1 MRKTKRMIKTLC
13 FSLALGIGISTQ
25 AQTGAALNFDGVNDK
40 VVIGTSAASSL
51 AGNNK
56 VTVEAW
62 VRPTTTTGLGC
73 VVGNYNSPGNNM
85 QFIIRRDNSSWV
97 FWVGP
102 GNVISYTNTPLTA
115 GTATANV
122 WQHVAGVYNGTVMTL
137 YINGVVSATAATSN
151 TFATSTNSLMI
162 GGESSSEFF
171 TGDIDEVRVWN
182 IARSQAD
189 IQNSMNCEINGAA
202 ANLLANYHFNQGIAA
217 GANAAVTTATDDSG
231 NNNTGTLTAMTLTG
245 ATSNWVAPGGVTS
258 GVSCNG
264 AALNFDGVNDQ
275 INYGSSLTTSLNPLN
290 VITVEAWVKPTSFTT
305 SPTGNGLIVGNY
317 NSPLNNQQF
326 FLRRDGNKYDFA
338 IKNGPSTI
346 YLNSPV
352 GTSTLNTWQHVAGVW
367 TGTLMTVYINGVPVA
382 TATTAVGSFSLV
394 GCTNSVVTGWENAG
408 GGEGFTGN
416 IDEIRI
422 WGVARTQCEINT
434 FMNCE
439 IPTSATGLL
448 ANYHFNQ
455 GIASCNNVSVTTLND
470 ASGNGFNGTL
480 NSFALNGSTSNWI
493 TPGGVVS
500 GYTTSLAP
508 PSITVTANPSLAV
521 CNGAS
526 LSLTGSGTNTY
537 SWTSGISN
545 GVAFT
550 PTLSN
555 SYTVTGTNTIT
566 TCSNNAIANVTVNT
580 LPTVSVNSGAVCA
593 GQSFTMSPSGAS
605 TYTFSSGSAVV
616 TPTANASY
624 SVIGT
629 SSAGCV
635 SSNTA
640 VSSVTVNALPTVAA
654 ASSAS
659 LICAGQTATLT
670 ASGASTYTWN
680 TSATTSI
687 IAISPTVTTSYTV
700 TGSGANGCSNSVVIS
715 QSVSACT
722 GIQNNNSNI
731 SAISV
736 YPNPSTGVFTIDLVE
751 STNITIVDVLGKVIY
766 TQQLQD
772 GKHNINL
779 STFNNGLYILKAESN
794 GVVKTV
800 RIVKQ

>member
-1 MRKTKRMIKTLC
+1 MKKTKQMIKTLC
-13 FSLALGIGISTQ
+13 LTLALGFGMNAQ

-40 VVIGTSAASSL
+40 VVIAPSAASSL

-85 QFIIRRDNSSWV
+85 QFMIRRENNSWA

-102 GNVISYTNTPLTA
+102 GNVTSYSTTPSTA
-115 GTATANV
+115 GTATVNV
-122 WQHVAGVYNGTVMTL
+122 WQHVAAVYNGTVMTL

-151 TFATSTNSLMI
+151 TFATTTNSVTI

-171 TGDIDEVRVWN
+171 TGDIDEVRIWN

-189 IQNSMNCEINGAA
+189 IQNSMNCEINGPA

-217 GANAAVTTATDDSG
+217 GANAAVTAATDDSG
-231 NNNTGTLTAMTLTG
+231 NNYTGTLTAMTLTG
-245 ATSNWVAPGGVTS
+245 TTSNWVAPGGVTS

-275 INYGSSLTTSLNPLN
+275 INYGSSLTASLNPLN

-367 TGTLMTVYINGVPVA
+367 TGTLMILYINGVSVA
-382 TATTAVGSFSLV
+382 TATTAANSFSV
-394 GCTNSVVTGWENAG
+394 TGCTNSVVTGWENAG

-448 ANYHFNQ
+448 ANYHFNK
-455 GIASCNNVSVTTLND
+455 GIASCNNVSVAALND

-550 PTLSN
+550 PTVSN

-580 LPTVSVNSGAVCA
+580 LPI
-593 GQSFTMSPSGAS
+593 
-605 TYTFSSGSAVV
+605 V
-616 TPTANASY
+616 T
-624 SVIGT
+624 
-629 SSAGCV
+629 
-635 SSNTA
+635 
-640 VSSVTVNALPTVAA
+640 A
-654 ASSAS
+654 ASSSS
-659 LICAGQTATLT
+659 LICNGQTSTLT
-670 ASGASTYTWN
+670 ASGATTYTWN
-680 TSATTSI
+680 TTATTAI
-687 IAISPTVTTSYTV
+687 IAVSPSVNTTYTV
-700 TGSGANGCSNSVVIS
+700 NGTDANGCNNVATIT

-722 GIQNNNSNI
+722 NLKSNNNSVSGI
-731 SAISV
+731 IV
-736 YPNPSTGVFTIDLVE
+736 YPNPSTGMLTIDIE
-751 STNITIVDVLGKVIY
+751 SPSIINVVDVLGKVIY

-779 STFNNGLYILKAESN
+779 SNFNNGLYILRAESN

-800 RIVKQ
+800 RVVKQ

>member
-1 MRKTKRMIKTLC
+1 MKKTKQMIKTLC
-13 FSLALGIGISTQ
+13 LTLALGLGVNTQ

-85 QFIIRRDNSSWV
+85 QFMIRRDNSSWI

-102 GNVISYTNTPLTA
+102 GNVTSYTNTPLTA

-231 NNNTGTLTAMTLTG
+231 NNYTGTLTAMTLTG

-500 GYTTSLAP
+500 GFTTALAP
-508 PSITVTANPSLAV
+508 VSLTINANPSLAV
-521 CNGAS
+521 CSSNS
-526 LSLTGSGTNTY
+526 LSLTGTGANTY
-537 SWTSGISN
+537 TWSGGITN
-545 GVAFT
+545 GTAFT
-550 PTLSN
+550 PTASIAYTLS
-555 SYTVTGTNTIT
+555 GTNTIT
-566 TCSNNAIANVTVNT
+566 TCSNTAISNVTVNT
-580 LPTVSVNSGAVCA
+580 TPTVS
-593 GQSFTMSPSGAS
+593 
-605 TYTFSSGSAVV
+605 
-616 TPTANASY
+616 
-624 SVIGT
+624 
-629 SSAGCV
+629 
-635 SSNTA
+635 A
-640 VSSVTVNALPTVAA
+640 VSNS
-654 ASSAS
+654 S
-659 LICAGQTATLT
+659 LICSGETATLT
-670 ASGASTYTWN
+670 ASGATNYTWN
-680 TSATTSI
+680 TSATTSV

-700 TGSGANGCSNSVVIS
+700 TGSGAGGCSNSVVIS

-722 GIQNNNSNI
+722 GIQNNNI
-731 SAISV
+731 SVTAISV

-751 STNITIVDVLGKVIY
+751 GTNITIVDVLGKVIY

-779 STFNNGLYILKAESN
+779 SNFNNGLYILKAESN

>member
-1 MRKTKRMIKTLC
+1 MKKTKQMIKTLC
-13 FSLALGIGISTQ
+13 FTLALGWGASTQ

-85 QFIIRRDNSSWV
+85 QFMIRRENSSWV

-102 GNVISYTNTPLTA
+102 GNVTSYTNTPATA
-115 GTATANV
+115 GTATVNV

-151 TFATSTNSLMI
+151 TFATSTNSIMI

-231 NNNTGTLTAMTLTG
+231 NNYTGTLTAMTLTG

-382 TATTAVGSFSLV
+382 TATTAAGSFSLV

-448 ANYHFNQ
+448 ANYHFNK
-455 GIASCNNVSVTTLND
+455 GIASCNNFSVTTLND

-566 TCSNNAIANVTVNT
+566 TCSNSAISNVTVNT
-580 LPTVSVNSGAVCA
+580 TPTVS
-593 GQSFTMSPSGAS
+593 
-605 TYTFSSGSAVV
+605 
-616 TPTANASY
+616 
-624 SVIGT
+624 
-629 SSAGCV
+629 
-635 SSNTA
+635 A
-640 VSSVTVNALPTVAA
+640 VSNS
-654 ASSAS
+654 S
-659 LICAGQTATLT
+659 LICNGQTATLT
-670 ASGASTYTWN
+670 ATGATTYTWN
-680 TSATTSI
+680 TTATTSI
-687 IAISPTVTTSYTV
+687 IAVSPTVNTTYTV
-700 TGSGANGCSNSVVIS
+700 TGSSANGCNNVATIT
-715 QSVSACT
+715 QNVSACT
-722 GIQNNNSNI
+722 GLLANNNSV

-736 YPNPSTGVFTIDLVE
+736 YPNPSTGIFTIDAE
-751 STNITIVDVLGKVIY
+751 SATNIIIVDVLGKVIY
-766 TQQLQD
+766 KQNLAD
-772 GKHNINL
+772 GKHTINL
-779 STFNNGLYILKAESN
+779 SNFNNGLYILKAESN

-800 RIVKQ
+800 RVVKQ